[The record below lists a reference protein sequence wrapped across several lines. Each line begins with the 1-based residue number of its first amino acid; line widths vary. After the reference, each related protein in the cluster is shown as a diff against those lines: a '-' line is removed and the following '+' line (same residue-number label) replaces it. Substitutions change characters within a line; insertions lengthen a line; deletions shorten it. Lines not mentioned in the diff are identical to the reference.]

1 MKKLT
6 AITLLAI
13 CAGGASHAGVIERAC
28 LGSDRS
34 QASRGLCGCIQQV
47 ADVTLTRRD
56 QRVAAR
62 FFKDP
67 HRSQEIRQSDNPNDE
82 LFWRKYRSFGT
93 TAENYCS

>member
-6 AITLLAI
+6 AIALLTI
-13 CAGGASHAGVIERAC
+13 CAGGAAQAGVIERAC
-28 LGSDRS
+28 LGSDRT

-56 QRVAAR
+56 QRMAAQ

-67 HRSQEIRQSDNPNDE
+67 HRAQEVRQSSNPRDE
-82 LFWRKYRSFGT
+82 TFWRKYRSFGS